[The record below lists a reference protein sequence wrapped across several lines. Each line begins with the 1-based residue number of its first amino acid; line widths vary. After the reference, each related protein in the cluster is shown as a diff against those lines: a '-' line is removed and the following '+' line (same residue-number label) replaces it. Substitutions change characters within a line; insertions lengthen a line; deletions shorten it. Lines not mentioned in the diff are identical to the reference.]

1 MDSMV
6 PILSPS
12 RSTMVAPCQL
22 RTVSMSGMCILS
34 LLFVVGRLAGVREV
48 GTAVRQALPRADPV
62 SAAAPTGPT
71 GTELLGGARVDDG
84 AAALGLIA
92 PGALVA
98 VGRGGLGR
106 GPCLVAQLGAALL
119 GPAGG
124 LVPVALHGADAAA
137 ADGHDH
143 RADHCSQDRVPQA

>member
-12 RSTMVAPCQL
+12 ASTRVAPCQL
-22 RTVSMSGMCILS
+22 RTVSMSGMVHPVLAVLAVLAVCCGS
-34 LLFVVGRLAGVREV
+34 SCWCAGGWGGRGSA
-48 GTAVRQALPRADPV
+48 AVRQALPRADPV
-62 SAAAPTGPT
+62 SAAASAGAA
-71 GTELLGGARVDDG
+71 GTELLGGARVDEG

-124 LVPVALHGADAAA
+124 MVPVALHGADAAA
-137 ADGHDH
+137 T
-143 RADHCSQDRVPQA
+143 

>member
-1 MDSMV
+1 MASMV

-12 RSTMVAPCQL
+12 GSTMVWPCQL
-22 RTVSMSGMCILS
+22 RTVSRSGMCIV
-34 LLFVVGRLAGVREV
+34 LLVCGRLGGRGSA
-48 GTAVRQALPRADPV
+48 AVRQALPRADPV
-62 SAAAPTGPT
+62 SAAAPAGAA
-71 GTELLGGARVDDG
+71 GTELLGGARVDEG
-84 AAALGLIA
+84 ATALGLVA

-124 LVPVALHGADAAA
+124 LVPIALHGADAAA
-137 ADGHDH
+137 TDGHDH
-143 RADHCSQDRVPQA
+143 